1 MNLKALCLLIT
12 LWTVSATASASWFN
26 KTERAPAIKKVDFL
40 AGVFKNFATSNASR
54 PYSLQVEKNIV
65 RTGSSSL
72 RFEIRQGDIWKRGR
86 GKEGHGTYRVE
97 VQEETYAKFET
108 DYWYEFSIW
117 MPNLLVERDTRLV
130 IGQWH
135 GEADANQGEF
145 GRNPPLVQR
154 FRNGRFTIQLRW
166 NENKVQT
173 GDQLKDDSKRID
185 IFSEQGF
192 PRNTWVDFV
201 YHVKWSWKGQGIVQ
215 VYRRILPD
223 QTFQQIAN
231 YRGPVGYN
239 DDLGPYFKFGL
250 YRDDVPF
257 TDVIYFDNYQRTQ
270 EPQKL
275 LFREALH

>member
-1 MNLKALCLLIT
+1 MIFKISYLI
-12 LWTVSATASASWFN
+12 SAILIASVNANAAWFN
-26 KTERAPAIKKVDFL
+26 RTERAPAIKKVDFL
-40 AGVFKNFATSNASR
+40 SAVFKDFATSNCSR
-54 PYSLQVEKNIV
+54 PHALQVERNIV
-65 RTGSSSL
+65 RSGTSSL
-72 RFEIRQGDIWKRGR
+72 RFELRQGDIWKRGKN
-86 GKEGHGTYRVE
+86 KEGNGTYRAE
-97 VQEETYAKFET
+97 VQEETYARFET

-117 MPNLLVERDTRLV
+117 MPDSLVERDTRLV

-166 NENKVQT
+166 NENKIQT
-173 GDQLKDDSKRID
+173 GDQLKDDSKRLD
-185 IFSEQGF
+185 IFSEAGF

-215 VYRRILPD
+215 VYRRVLPSHS
-223 QTFQQIAN
+223 FQQIAN

-250 YRDDVPF
+250 YRDDVPY
-257 TDVIYFDNYQRTQ
+257 TDVIYFDNYRRTQ
-270 EPQKL
+270 DPAKL
-275 LFREALH
+275 LFREAL